1 MRVLPANPA
10 AIALACAVAG
20 DAMANLVEFTELFD
34 VDVDQFAGTLALVA
48 PHRLSWFQRS
58 EPD

>member
-1 MRVLPANPA
+1 
-10 AIALACAVAG
+10 
-20 DAMANLVEFTELFD
+20 MANLVEFTELFD